1 MRLRLSLTSSSD
13 SRLVQRSFSFCRPII
28 DLLHLLDFLLT
39 ASVLGDSGKD
49 GNDQAR
55 EEGDDEGNSNI
66 FAGVW
71 RA

>member
-1 MRLRLSLTSSSD
+1 MRQRLSLTSSSD
-13 SRLVQRSFSFCRPII
+13 SHLVQRSFSLCRLII

-49 GNDQAR
+49 SDDQAR

-66 FAGVW
+66 FAGVFG
-71 RA
+71 A